1 MRFLLA
7 STGLG
12 ALASV
17 LSSPASADTTI
28 STATTAALNTAAAGD
43 ITVTT
48 AGSIKPAAGAVITID
63 SNNKVNNQGTL
74 AIQGVNGAAGIVANT
89 GLTGDITHSG
99 TITIDENFTP
109 TDTDNDGDL
118 DGPFAQGSN
127 RFGVHVLSGGTYTG
141 NIIDSGTI
149 TIEGN
154 NSAGLAIDSSLT
166 GSLNATNGKISVL
179 GDNSV
184 GIRTGAVSGNVNI
197 GSGST
202 VTVQGANDVGV
213 LLGGN
218 IGGAVVLQGT
228 VNATGY
234 RYPNPPS
241 DTSKLDADDLLQG
254 GPAVLIA
261 GNVGGGI
268 LLDTHPADNDPN
280 NADEDGDGIPD
291 ANETTATITSLGAAP
306 ALKIG
311 SATQDITV
319 GAVASSAAGHG
330 LVIKGTVTG
339 SGVYAGVTGTA
350 LDIGGVG
357 HSVSIAGGMTV
368 SGTISAS
375 ANGASATGIHI
386 GTGASVPQIV
396 NSGTISASGGS
407 SATAVAQAI
416 QIDAGATVNSITNSG
431 SIQATRTGTA
441 GTAAAIVDK
450 SGTLSLVQNSGSIGV
465 GSAAT
470 LGDSATAI
478 DLSARTTGA
487 VVRQVAAATGKPAP
501 TINGRILFGS
511 GNDVLDIQA
520 GTINGKVDFGGGA
533 DAMTL
538 SGTSAFHGTILNS
551 GGLALNVGAGSI
563 ADIQN
568 VGTVNLASLTTGTGA
583 SLGFKV
589 TNAGHTIY
597 QVAGT
602 ADFAAGTK
610 LVVTFD
616 TIGAAAG
623 NYTIINAGTLVGAQN
638 LTSTAI
644 NVPFLFTSSLTSTAN
659 QVVLG
664 VVRKTSAQLGLN
676 QSEAAAID
684 AVLTAADTDT
694 GVRGVLLGISDGATL
709 QGTLQQMLPEHAGG
723 AFETATKPSRLA
735 ADILAQPGM
744 INGLWMQ
751 QLAWTSSK
759 SIGSTSRY
767 QLSSWGAVSGYDVS
781 VGPIGNVGVS
791 LGYYYGKDSHSGAEI
806 ASDHYEAGAYWRGGT
821 GPLRAW
827 ARGTVATIDYDSTRR
842 LSGVASGQPVSRE
855 SDAKWNGR
863 LYSASGGVSY
873 EAHFGRLSI
882 RPNASVEYYKL
893 HENAYTET
901 GGGTAYDLTVRS
913 RNSNEA
919 AANAMVTLGYDF
931 TAREDPDSGWFRV
944 ELDGGRR
951 EIFSS
956 TIANTI
962 ASFGTGAP
970 FTLSAEERK
979 SGWRGG
985 LRVAGGGGS
994 VSFVAEANAEQQ
1006 QGHTSFGGRMG
1017 VSIGL

>member
-1 MRFLLA
+1 
-7 STGLG
+7 
-12 ALASV
+12 
-17 LSSPASADTTI
+17 
-28 STATTAALNTAAAGD
+28 
-43 ITVTT
+43 
-48 AGSIKPAAGAVITID
+48 
-63 SNNKVNNQGTL
+63 
-74 AIQGVNGAAGIVANT
+74 
-89 GLTGDITHSG
+89 
-99 TITIDENFTP
+99 
-109 TDTDNDGDL
+109 
-118 DGPFAQGSN
+118 
-127 RFGVHVLSGGTYTG
+127 
-141 NIIDSGTI
+141 
-149 TIEGN
+149 
-154 NSAGLAIDSSLT
+154 
-166 GSLNATNGKISVL
+166 
-179 GDNSV
+179 
-184 GIRTGAVSGNVNI
+184 
-197 GSGST
+197 
-202 VTVQGANDVGV
+202 
-213 LLGGN
+213 
-218 IGGAVVLQGT
+218 
-228 VNATGY
+228 
-234 RYPNPPS
+234 
-241 DTSKLDADDLLQG
+241 
-254 GPAVLIA
+254 
-261 GNVGGGI
+261 
-268 LLDTHPADNDPN
+268 
-280 NADEDGDGIPD
+280 
-291 ANETTATITSLGAAP
+291 
-306 ALKIG
+306 
-311 SATQDITV
+311 
-319 GAVASSAAGHG
+319 
-330 LVIKGTVTG
+330 
-339 SGVYAGVTGTA
+339 
-350 LDIGGVG
+350 
-357 HSVSIAGGMTV
+357 
-368 SGTISAS
+368 
-375 ANGASATGIHI
+375 
-386 GTGASVPQIV
+386 
-396 NSGTISASGGS
+396 
-407 SATAVAQAI
+407 
-416 QIDAGATVNSITNSG
+416 
-431 SIQATRTGTA
+431 
-441 GTAAAIVDK
+441 
-450 SGTLSLVQNSGSIGV
+450 
-465 GSAAT
+465 
-470 LGDSATAI
+470 
-478 DLSARTTGA
+478 
-487 VVRQVAAATGKPAP
+487 
-501 TINGRILFGS
+501 
-511 GNDVLDIQA
+511 
-520 GTINGKVDFGGGA
+520 
-533 DAMTL
+533 
-538 SGTSAFHGTILNS
+538 
-551 GGLALNVGAGSI
+551 
-563 ADIQN
+563 
-568 VGTVNLASLTTGTGA
+568 
-583 SLGFKV
+583 
-589 TNAGHTIY
+589 
-597 QVAGT
+597 
-602 ADFAAGTK
+602 
-610 LVVTFD
+610 VTFD

-893 HENAYTET
+893 HENAYTES